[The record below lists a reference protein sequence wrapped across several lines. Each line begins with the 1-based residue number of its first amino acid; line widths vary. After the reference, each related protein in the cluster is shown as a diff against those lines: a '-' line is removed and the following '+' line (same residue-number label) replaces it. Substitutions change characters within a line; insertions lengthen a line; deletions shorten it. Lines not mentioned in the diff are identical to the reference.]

1 MYFFKRLKWIINK
14 VLKGMDWKGD
24 ILKIEIKEEIS
35 CEETQINIVCSHM
48 DSSILKILAMLRS
61 FDRKIT
67 GIKGGE
73 TYLLEAYEILYID
86 TADKKTFFYT
96 KDEVYETPFRL
107 YELEVRLEPAEFIR
121 VSKSALVN
129 FAKIRSLRPDMGG
142 RMRLTMENGEIVIAS
157 RQYVPVIKRKLGI

>member
-1 MYFFKRLKWIINK
+1 M
-14 VLKGMDWKGD
+14 
-24 ILKIEIKEEIS
+24 KIEIMEEIS
-35 CEETQINIVCSHM
+35 CEETQIKIVCSHM
-48 DSSILKILAMLRS
+48 DSSILKILAMLQA

-73 TYLLEAYEILYID
+73 TYLLEARDILYID

-107 YELEVRLEPAEFIR
+107 YELEERLETAEFIR

-129 FAKIRSLRPDMGG
+129 FAKVRSLRPDMGG
-142 RMRLTMENGEIVIAS
+142 RMRLTIENGEVVIAS
-157 RQYVPVIKRKLGI
+157 RQYVPVIKGKLGI